1 MCGFS
6 GILFAGEQAK
16 NAFVPGL
23 DAFRRSALRL
33 AHRGDTAHNEAIFSQ
48 LWLNHYRL
56 AFQDV
61 ASGAQPMLSH
71 DGKHIIVFNGELYN
85 HLSLRERITAKTA
98 VQFKTRS
105 DTETILEAWKAFGE
119 SIFSEFD
126 GEYAFVIAELSGSSL
141 IAHRDHYGVKP
152 LFVYLDGIDT
162 GQFSHYQDEYRFRC
176 RRLEFASEIKGI
188 SSQKGWNRDGLLRQ
202 YTGLYEPIR
211 TAFNHIIHVPAGGL
225 LKVNLQQSVFECVLH
240 ARHEPIRQAASGQPV
255 AHEDDFASV
264 IHASVADRLLS
275 DVELGVYQSGGVDS
289 KVIAYELSRAGSPAK
304 SIKSFTV
311 GFEQAGYDETDEAL
325 RFANHLGFDP
335 HVIRVDNE
343 ALNYSYPCAV
353 ETSELVQPYTNGA
366 AKWWL
371 SLFARQY
378 VQGVFTGDGAD
389 EVFCGY
395 PSYRYVN
402 WWKFIMRGRGRA
414 KTAGEVLALLD
425 KYPLGSLPRDSLYTA
440 RFSAHGKN
448 PWLAGASAE
457 GDGSDF
463 INSIQIL
470 GVAHPLFGQIQAIAT
485 ALLGETAA
493 DSWLRQQASSV
504 QSWFSSG
511 LPALREACCDPQHA
525 LLLWQNYFARTHLPV
540 LILNWVGDRM
550 EMANTLE
557 GRTPFMSQRLFRF
570 MFRQP
575 DHALVSG
582 LRDKVLLRRSYAR
595 RFPAEFAQT
604 PKKQFNAPFLN
615 SAQLVETYRTTGIF
629 ETAGLTGNEVF
640 QTLLQQAGQLSESQ
654 PYLAT
659 HLRTVYQTAISL
671 SIVHDALVENRPVA
685 RDPALESRY
694 LAHGGAVNK

>member
-6 GILFAGEQAK
+6 GIIFAGEQAK
-16 NAFVPGL
+16 DAFVPGL
-23 DAFRRSALRL
+23 DAFRRSASRI
-33 AHRGDTAHNEAIFSQ
+33 AHRGDTAHQEAIFAY

-61 ASGAQPMLSH
+61 ASGSQPMLSH

-85 HLSLRERITAKTA
+85 HLSLRERITAKSG
-98 VQFKTRS
+98 VRFKTRS

-119 SIFSEFD
+119 SIFTEFD
-126 GEYAFVIAELSGSSL
+126 GEYAFVITDVSGQSL
-141 IAHRDHYGVKP
+141 IAHRDHFGVKP
-152 LFVYLDGIDT
+152 LCFYLDGVGT
-162 GQFSHYQDEYRFRC
+162 AQFSHYQEEYRFNC
-176 RRLEFASEIKGI
+176 PRLEFASEIKGL
-188 SSQKGWNRDGLLRQ
+188 SSDKGWNQDGLLRQ

-211 TAFNHIIHVPAGGL
+211 TPFNHIIHLPAGGV
-225 LKVNLQQSVFECVLH
+225 LKASLRQSIFECVLS

-255 AHEDDFASV
+255 AEADDFARVIQDSV
-264 IHASVADRLLS
+264 VDRLLS
-275 DVELGVYQSGGVDS
+275 DVELGIYQSGGVDS
-289 KVIAYELSRAGSPAK
+289 KVIAYELSRATTQTTP
-304 SIKSFTV
+304 IKAFTV
-311 GFEQAGYDETDEAL
+311 GFEQSGYDETDEAL
-325 RFANHLGFDP
+325 RFARHLGFAP
-335 HVIRVDNE
+335 HVIRVDNQ
-343 ALNYSYPCAV
+343 ALNYAYPCAV

-402 WWKFIMRGRGRA
+402 WWKFVMRGRGRA
-414 KTAGEVLALLD
+414 NTAGQVQALLN
-425 KYPLGSLPRDSLYTA
+425 KYPLGSMPRDGLYAA
-440 RFSAHGKN
+440 RFSVHGKN
-448 PWLAGASAE
+448 PWLSGASAE

-463 INSIQIL
+463 INSIRLL

-485 ALLGETAA
+485 ALLGEAA
-493 DSWLRQQASSV
+493 AESWLQEQASSV

-511 LPALREACCDPQHA
+511 LPALKEACCDPRHA
-525 LLLWQNYFARTHLPV
+525 LLLWQNYFARAHLPV

-557 GRTPFMSQRLFRF
+557 GRTPFMSKRLFHF

-575 DHALVSG
+575 DHALVHG
-582 LRDKVLLRRSYAR
+582 LRDKVLLRRSYAQ
-595 RFPAEFAQT
+595 RFPAEFART

-615 SAQLVETYRTTGIF
+615 SAQLVETYRTAKIF
-629 ETAGLTGNEVF
+629 ESTGLTGNDVF
-640 QTLLQQAGQLSESQ
+640 QRVLQDAERLSETR

-671 SIVHDALVENRPVA
+671 SIVHDSLVENRPVV
-685 RDPALESRY
+685 RDPALEGRFLSQ
-694 LAHGGAVNK
+694 GGPLDK